1 PVVEAPAVAA
11 PVVEAPAVVAP
22 VVAAPVVE
30 AIKEVAPEVVAKV
43 EAEVAPVVT
52 ARVATALQPK
62 ARASHPTALPQ
73 VIAQEIG
80 EITVTSRADGA
91 RPEYVKTA
99 KRADMVSVT
108 SRVSAPT
115 TLPAS
120 VE

>member
-1 PVVEAPAVAA
+1 MVE
-11 PVVEAPAVVAP
+11 AP

-30 AIKEVAPEVVAKV
+30 APVV
-43 EAEVAPVVT
+43 EAPVV
-52 ARVATALQPK
+52 AAPVVAAPVVAAPVVEAPVVEAPVVAAPVATALQPK

-80 EITVTSRADGA
+80 KISVTSRADDA

-99 KRADMVSVT
+99 KRADMTSVT

>member
-1 PVVEAPAVAA
+1 MVETPVVEAPVVEALVAEA
-11 PVVEAPAVVAP
+11 PVVK
-22 VVAAPVVE
+22 AAP
-30 AIKEVAPEVVAKV
+30 
-43 EAEVAPVVT
+43 
-52 ARVATALQPK
+52 VATALQPK
-62 ARASHPTALPQ
+62 ARASHPTALPK

-80 EITVTSRADGA
+80 EISVTSRADDA

-99 KRADMVSVT
+99 KRADMTSVT

>member
-1 PVVEAPAVAA
+1 MVETPVVEAPVVEALVAEA
-11 PVVEAPAVVAP
+11 PVVK
-22 VVAAPVVE
+22 AAP
-30 AIKEVAPEVVAKV
+30 
-43 EAEVAPVVT
+43 
-52 ARVATALQPK
+52 VATALQPK

-80 EITVTSRADGA
+80 EIRVTSRADDA

-99 KRADMVSVT
+99 KRADMTSVT

-120 VE
+120 FE

>member
-1 PVVEAPAVAA
+1 MVEA
-11 PVVEAPAVVAP
+11 PVVEGIKDVAL
-22 VVAAPVVE
+22 E
-30 AIKEVAPEVVAKV
+30 IVAKV
-43 EAEVAPVVT
+43 EAEVAPEVV
-52 ARVATALQPK
+52 AKIEAEVAAPVATALQPK

-80 EITVTSRADGA
+80 KISVTSRADDA

-99 KRADMVSVT
+99 KRADMTSVT